1 MSDSEENIEKL
12 ELQVPSL
19 SATAVQH
26 AYSEALEAGLSVYA
40 IGPIGNGNEQ
50 MIFEVFPDGTR
61 NPVKAVEPPLRQ
73 PAGTTVQIP

>member
-1 MSDSEENIEKL
+1 MIDSEENIEKL
-12 ELQVPSL
+12 ELQIPSL

-40 IGPIGNGNEQ
+40 TGPSENGR